1 MNDIIWSLVL
11 FLGGSISL
19 FSIIIYMFKK
29 QRHHKD
35 FLLSIILLMIFLI
48 VFLYGSILAFQQ
60 VMDNKNRSVT
70 SGICTI
76 SIVEDI
82 GGRFDS
88 YNLINV
94 EINDIYLVANPEQ
107 FPKLEEGKYSCK
119 VEYSKNVETIY
130 SLEILNK

>member
-94 EINDIYLVANPEQ
+94 EINDIYLVANPDQ
-107 FPKLEEGKYSCK
+107 FPNLEEGKYSCK

-130 SLEILNK
+130 SLKILNK